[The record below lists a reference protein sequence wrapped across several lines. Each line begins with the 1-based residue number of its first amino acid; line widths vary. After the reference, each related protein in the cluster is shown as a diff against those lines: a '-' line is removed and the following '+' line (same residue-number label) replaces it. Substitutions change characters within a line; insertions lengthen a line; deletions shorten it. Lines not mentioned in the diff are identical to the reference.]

1 MYSRNGKEK
10 VSKTSLK
17 KCCSFRRKLSSVL
30 YGCATHTREEVDIFI
45 ETSSTVVTCF
55 CFQNLNKDL
64 LDKHTS
70 AKTVPY
76 SPDYTLSFQKWS
88 FLKHKVQTFRGVLRV
103 K

>member
-1 MYSRNGKEK
+1 MLQLQKK
-10 VSKTSLK
+10 AKQQSLW
-17 KCCSFRRKLSSVL
+17 
-30 YGCATHTREEVDIFI
+30 CATRTREEVDIFI
-45 ETSSTVVTCF
+45 ETPSTVVTCF
-55 CFQNLNKDL
+55 YFQNLNKDL

-88 FLKHKVQTFRGVLRV
+88 FLKHKVQKFRGVLRV